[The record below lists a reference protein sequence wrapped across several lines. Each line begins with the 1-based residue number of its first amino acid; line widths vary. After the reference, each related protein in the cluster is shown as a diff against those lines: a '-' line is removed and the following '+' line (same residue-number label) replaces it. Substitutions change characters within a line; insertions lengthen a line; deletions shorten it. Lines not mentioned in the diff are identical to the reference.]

1 MSTKKKNKKTKEHL
15 LKTLGNICQICGK
28 DLPSEKLA
36 LEHIFPK
43 SKGGK
48 DNKENLS
55 IVCFS
60 CNSKKGK
67 NTSATYPLKS
77 LLENKDFF
85 INLCKYEKKNF
96 AFTKEITLKNLKE
109 YREKL
114 KRDIFL
120 INSVI
125 KEIEKEF

>member
-85 INLCKYEKKNF
+85 INLCKYEKKILHLQ
-96 AFTKEITLKNLKE
+96 K
-109 YREKL
+109 KL
-114 KRDIFL
+114 L
-120 INSVI
+120 
-125 KEIEKEF
+125 